1 MEEKELDV
9 TAELAN
15 LHLSGNERAAFDEEV
30 GRILEY
36 FELMKGID
44 VDGVEATTHVG
55 VRGNRTRPD
64 QVRKE
69 DLSQGVLANA
79 PDRQE
84 RFFRIPKVL
93 G

>member
-1 MEEKELDV
+1 MENRELDI

-15 LHLSGNERAAFDEEV
+15 LELTAGERAAFESEV

-36 FELMKGID
+36 FELMNGID
-44 VDGVEATTHVG
+44 LEGVEATTHIG
-55 VRGNRTRPD
+55 LAGNRTRED
-64 QVRKE
+64 RVRGE
-69 DLSQGVLANA
+69 DLSGALFANS

-93 G
+93 